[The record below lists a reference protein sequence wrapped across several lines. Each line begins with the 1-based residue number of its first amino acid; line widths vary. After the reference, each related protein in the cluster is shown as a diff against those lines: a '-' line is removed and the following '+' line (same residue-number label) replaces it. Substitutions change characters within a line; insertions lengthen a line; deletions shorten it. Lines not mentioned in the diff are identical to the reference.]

1 MNHEEVIARALKA
14 WGTATVN
21 RYVAP
26 RSDLSKHVLAQARE
40 LAPGTAERAA
50 RQLVGRGGGER
61 RAFMAAHYQVRG
73 MRVVPPW
80 AVDPVPC
87 SNDADR
93 PHDNPPAAIDMGIPD
108 DLLWV
113 ERAVSQMA
121 RQCPLRALVVREEY
135 TGTGSQRVKARRVA
149 DRYGGQLSLRQYR
162 YELTKARVWL
172 SAYVPVH
179 AARRYAS

>member
-87 SNDADR
+87 SNDEDR
-93 PHDNPPAAIDMGIPD
+93 PHAHPTAAIAMCIPD
-108 DLLWV
+108 DLLLV
-113 ERAVSQMA
+113 VTTMYLMA
-121 RQCPLRALVVREEY
+121 R
-135 TGTGSQRVKARRVA
+135 
-149 DRYGGQLSLRQYR
+149 
-162 YELTKARVWL
+162 
-172 SAYVPVH
+172 H
-179 AARRYAS
+179 